1 MKVRTILN
9 PKFISLSTV
18 CSLLFLKC
26 SLERGGGGKE
36 DISVPCFLYPNPPQ
50 TPSPL
55 GKRKHINLNRIHTV
69 MMINY
74 FTYSNKQF
82 KNKKNINVISPFLF
96 TWVATHQHAYVTL
109 NCYED
114 ISYLITKIKNY
125 KYLTPKSE
133 KLNLIFPKWS
143 LFDLEDV

>member
-1 MKVRTILN
+1 
-9 PKFISLSTV
+9 
-18 CSLLFLKC
+18 
-26 SLERGGGGKE
+26 
-36 DISVPCFLYPNPPQ
+36 
-50 TPSPL
+50 
-55 GKRKHINLNRIHTV
+55 
-69 MMINY
+69 MMTYY

-82 KNKKNINVISPFLF
+82 KNKKYINVISPFLF